1 MTDAQRVIEIQAI
14 DTTIA
19 QYRAMIKEILLSGT
33 ASGSMGSAGN
43 SQSYTRIDI
52 PTFRLEIKQLS
63 EERAVLVNASRS
75 RRSSPDFDGGY

>member
-1 MTDAQRVIEIQAI
+1 MTDANRLKEIQAI
-14 DTTIA
+14 DKTIS

-52 PTFRLEIKQLS
+52 PTFRNEIAMLQRD
-63 EERAVLVNASRS
+63 RAVLVRAKRV
-75 RRSSPDFDGGY
+75 RRSSPDFDRGY